1 MLEKIPSQ
9 ICLERSGSRRKKST
23 KYLASYLNSRCVSG
37 GTCPLFKR
45 LDSSNGLQIIAR
57 NRPTGGSGNRLPWRR
72 QIRDRSLAVG
82 LLFGEGPLLSFLAI
96 KLGERMSPKEFLI
109 DGFL

>member
-1 MLEKIPSQ
+1 MLEEIPAQ

-57 NRPTGGSGNRLPWRR
+57 NRPTGGSGIGYHGDVKSETDLSRSRVAFWRR
-72 QIRDRSLAVG
+72 PASE
-82 LLFGEGPLLSFLAI
+82 LFG
-96 KLGERMSPKEFLI
+96 
-109 DGFL
+109 D